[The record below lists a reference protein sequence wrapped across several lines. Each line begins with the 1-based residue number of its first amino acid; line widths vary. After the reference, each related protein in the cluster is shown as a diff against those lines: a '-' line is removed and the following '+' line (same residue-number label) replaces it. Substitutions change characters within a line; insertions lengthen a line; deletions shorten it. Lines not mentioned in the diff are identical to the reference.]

1 MDSLFFPSHDIALAN
16 GVRHFN
22 PPAAA
27 LRLQEDLAS
36 LSQIWNHPYENGEVV
51 FPQPWGWDWDTRQ
64 HLHKEYHVKLSQ
76 LPTDEE
82 LGLIRQLSS
91 RQTTIDL
98 LTRLGGIQPLPVL
111 LRSLDEVES
120 FIDRHEKEGKPF
132 VLKTPWSSSGR
143 GLTRSSVPRATMLKH
158 AHATIERMGGIMGEE
173 WIDNKLQDFA
183 MLFFVSDHDVRFI
196 GYSLFDNDGTTYRQG
211 YLMSNEKIEQ
221 RLGIEPKKL
230 HQIST
235 QYIAI
240 LTSLFEHFFGKPWQL
255 GFVGIDMFTYL
266 SSPSLQTISSTLHHQ
281 PTTINTTQ
289 SSINTE
295 PSTINPK
302 PSSINPNPSTLTLHP
317 CVEMNLR
324 CTMGV
329 VCRLWY
335 DHHQQ
340 EGIFRVSPMEENGH
354 FKAEFVTQM

>member
-1 MDSLFFPSHDIALAN
+1 MANLFFPSHDIALAN

-36 LSQIWNHPYENGEVV
+36 LYHIWNRPYESGKVP

-64 HLHKEYHVKLSQ
+64 HIHKEYKIKLSK

-82 LGLIRQLSS
+82 LMLIRQLSS
-91 RQTTIDL
+91 RETTIEL
-98 LTRLGGIQPLPVL
+98 LNRLGDTLHVPVFMQ
-111 LRSLDEVES
+111 SIEVVEA
-120 FIDRHEKEGKPF
+120 FIDQHEKEGKPF

-143 GLTRSSVPRATMLKH
+143 GLTRSGVPRATMLKH
-158 AHATIERMGGIMGEE
+158 AQATIDRMGGIIGEE
-173 WIDNKLQDFA
+173 WIDHKLQDFA

-211 YLMSNEKIEQ
+211 YLLSNEEIER
-221 RLGIEPKKL
+221 RLALSPDEL
-230 HQIST
+230 HTVSARYCQILSAMF
-235 QYIAI
+235 QP
-240 LTSLFEHFFGKPWQL
+240 FFGKPWQL
-255 GFVGIDMFTYL
+255 GYVGIDMMTY
-266 SSPSLQTISSTLHHQ
+266 SSPLAPHSTFLA
-281 PTTINTTQ
+281 
-289 SSINTE
+289 
-295 PSTINPK
+295 
-302 PSSINPNPSTLTLHP
+302 P

-335 DHHQQ
+335 DENQQ
-340 EGIFRVSPMEENGH
+340 KGFFRISPMEGTGH
-354 FKAEFVTQM
+354 FKAEFIPQL